1 MTNTGVT
8 DRHELEVSGMSCDS
22 CVAHVEEAL
31 QAVDGVQRTSVDL
44 DSGLAIVEGASI
56 DTNQLV
62 EAVSRAGY
70 GVRPAG

>member
-1 MTNTGVT
+1 MTNTRVT
-8 DRHELEVSGMSCDS
+8 DHHELEVSGMSCGS
-22 CVAHVEEAL
+22 CAAHVEEAL

-44 DSGLAIVEGASI
+44 DSGRATVEGASI

-70 GVRPAG
+70 GVRPAV